1 MSIPAD
7 FKLALVERWLE
18 LVEAR
23 FALGTVAAQAAA
35 AS

>member
-1 MSIPAD
+1 MAIPAD

-18 LVEAR
+18 LAEAR